1 MTINLTKL
9 AQFLA
14 GDSHYFVGRHE
25 QIVLKSKYINQT
37 NRVKI
42 LKNQNFDSA
51 LHFGDNLSQLLIT
64 YY

>member
-14 GDSHYFVGRHE
+14 SDSHYFVGRHE

-37 NRVKI
+37 LNNSYFV
-42 LKNQNFDSA
+42 A
-51 LHFGDNLSQLLIT
+51 
-64 YY
+64 